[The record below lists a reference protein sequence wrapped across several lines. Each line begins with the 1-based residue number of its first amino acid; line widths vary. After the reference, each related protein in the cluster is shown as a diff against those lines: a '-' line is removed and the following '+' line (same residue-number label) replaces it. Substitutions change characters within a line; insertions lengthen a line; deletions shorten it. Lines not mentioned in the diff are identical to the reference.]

1 MMKSSST
8 SIWKR
13 MRPLINLVLIFGLL
27 AALAIYFQAIS
38 NLGRF
43 LYSAPQEEYLAYNE
57 SRRIYQAAPS
67 WNNLILGDEELEDGI
82 TVLAQAALEPAAFS
96 DWKSQVEATLMAR
109 YDEQAGVSV
118 THYDLT
124 FDAEYELIYSS
135 LVETGTVE
143 MVFPFPS
150 NLETLHDVHFLVDGS
165 EPENAIYS
173 TAGIRWVSTLTAG
186 QRYTLAV
193 SYKADGVNSF
203 GYALNQDSRSD
214 VNVVLRVQGVSGT
227 SVTQDSLPTSS
238 QENSAEEEVL
248 AWQYA
253 DLIPSRNIRIELPRR
268 LSFAQRIEQLED
280 HFTLLAELAP
290 FLVGMF
296 LVMLAVLLRMS
307 GVYLRLEAYL
317 LIGLCLVAFYPALTF
332 LSGLIYLYAA
342 AALAFVTV
350 AALVLVFLG
359 VSAGWQRTLLPA
371 AWLLFVFLGVFSL
384 GQFLPWRGLVF
395 TIGGML
401 LVATFMGVYA
411 LHARRTMQAVERPN
425 ESNDQPAAGQQPEK
439 VLSPT
444 PEQAGE
450 TTVTGEILETAPIGG
465 VSVNAAELPATP
477 VVKEEIS
484 LQPVTY
490 CPRCGCALGQ
500 DFHFCAGCG
509 YDVQVLNPCPACGRV
524 QLSPLDMDKPHCIY
538 CGVALPV

>member
-317 LIGLCLVAFYPALTF
+317 LIGLCLVAFT
-332 LSGLIYLYAA
+332 
-342 AALAFVTV
+342 
-350 AALVLVFLG
+350 
-359 VSAGWQRTLLPA
+359 R
-371 AWLLFVFLGVFSL
+371 
-384 GQFLPWRGLVF
+384 
-395 TIGGML
+395 
-401 LVATFMGVYA
+401 
-411 LHARRTMQAVERPN
+411 ARIFAN
-425 ESNDQPAAGQQPEK
+425 
-439 VLSPT
+439 
-444 PEQAGE
+444 
-450 TTVTGEILETAPIGG
+450 
-465 VSVNAAELPATP
+465 
-477 VVKEEIS
+477 
-484 LQPVTY
+484 
-490 CPRCGCALGQ
+490 
-500 DFHFCAGCG
+500 F
-509 YDVQVLNPCPACGRV
+509 
-524 QLSPLDMDKPHCIY
+524 
-538 CGVALPV
+538 